1 MADLTV
7 GVIRELYEG
16 PEGANTMPYA
26 PVVQVLSIK
35 KIVSPN
41 GPDRHRLILSDGQCF
56 AQSMLATQLNHLV
69 DGDENAPIRKHSV
82 LRLVQVACNA
92 VQGRRIIICLD
103 VEAVAHPSTKIG
115 TPEDV
120 TKFIENHPA
129 AGGAAAQP
137 AAATATTTANASV
150 GAGRGGSNASS
161 TSAAKKTPI
170 AGGNKPAAG
179 GRRGG
184 AEPVIYP
191 IESLSPYQNK
201 WTIKARVTVKSDVR
215 HWSNQRGDGKLFSVN
230 LLDETGEIKATGF
243 NEAVDNLYDVFEV
256 GKVYYVSKAR
266 VNIAKKQFSNLSNEY
281 EIAFERD
288 TIVELCEDQDAAP
301 QVKYNFVELASL
313 GDCPK
318 DSTVDVLGIVK
329 DNGDLSEITA
339 KATNKQ
345 IKKREL
351 TIVDRSGYSVRVT
364 LWGRSAETWK
374 DTDNGVFAFK
384 GAKVGDFGGRTLSM
398 GGQSTIAEDPDVEA
412 AHALRGW
419 FDTEGHSSE
428 FTSYNSSMAT
438 SGAATFKKDEF
449 KTLDEVI
456 NSGIGMTSEKPEY
469 FATRATITF
478 IKADNLSYPA
488 CPTEKCNKK
497 MTMEDESQWRCE
509 KCNKTYEKPEYRYI
523 VSIAVNDFTN
533 QVWLSGFNEMGLQ
546 LLKRTANEMQ
556 QLKDENEEEFQ
567 SVINKALGTMYN
579 FSVKAK
585 ADSFND
591 QVKVRYQLQKAAPV
605 NWVED
610 AKVLAEQ
617 IQAMSV

>member
-1 MADLTV
+1 MSDLTV

-120 TKFIENHPA
+120 TKFIEHNPA
-129 AGGAAAQP
+129 AGGAPAQ
-137 AAATATTTANASV
+137 AAAVASTTANASV

-161 TSAAKKTPI
+161 TTAAKNVP
-170 AGGNKPAAG
+170 AAKPAAG
-179 GRRGG
+179 ARRNGS
-184 AEPVIYP
+184 ESVIYP
-191 IESLSPYQNK
+191 IEGLSPYQNK

-313 GDCPK
+313 GECPK

-364 LWGRSAETWK
+364 LWGRAAETWK

-419 FDTEGHSSE
+419 YDTEGHLNE

-438 SGAATFKKDEF
+438 SGAVTFKKDEF

-456 NSGIGMTSEKPEY
+456 NSGIGMQSEKPEY

-478 IKADNLSYPA
+478 IKTDNLSYPA

-509 KCNKTYEKPEYRYI
+509 KCNRTYEKPEYRYI

-533 QVWLSGFNEMGLQ
+533 QIWLSGFNEMGLQ
-546 LLKRTANEMQ
+546 LFGRTANEMQ
-556 QLKDENEEEFQ
+556 QLREENEDEF
-567 SVINKALGTMYN
+567 SIVINKALGTMYN